1 MSRKQKGTFG
11 NSLSRFVIVISALAI
26 GLRLATKGLMSAER
40 LIIFLILVVI
50 AAVIDSP
57 WTRAI
62 LALFGLGF
70 FVLDYVDYDLRAFY
84 SAIGPVLALVIA
96 LFGFFVMFGGLRRQ
110 K

>member
-1 MSRKQKGTFG
+1 M
-11 NSLSRFVIVISALAI
+11 ISALGI
-26 GLRLATKGLMSAER
+26 GLRLLTKGLISVER
-40 LIIFLILVVI
+40 LVILLILVVV

-57 WTRAI
+57 WIRAL

-70 FVLDYVDYDLRAFY
+70 FVLDYVDYDLREFY

-96 LFGFFVMFGGLRRQ
+96 LFGFFVIIGGLKHR